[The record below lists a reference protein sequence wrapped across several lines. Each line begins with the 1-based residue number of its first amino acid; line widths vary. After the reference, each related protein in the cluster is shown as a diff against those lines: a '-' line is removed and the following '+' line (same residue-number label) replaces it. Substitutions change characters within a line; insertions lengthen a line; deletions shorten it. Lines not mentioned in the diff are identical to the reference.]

1 LRDVRAVFF
10 DAGQTL
16 LEADPP
22 VEEVYREAFAE
33 HGVEADLEAV
43 HRAVHATWREVDA
56 RRERGEER
64 WGGPEGETGFW
75 RRFVEEVFGRSGGKG
90 LPASLLQG
98 LVAHFREEKY
108 WRVYPETHE
117 VLAALRGAG
126 MTLLVVSNWDSTLP
140 GLLERLGLLPFFDGV
155 VVSAVV
161 GASKPSRAIFDEA
174 VRLAGVAHANAL
186 HVGDSLV
193 DDYHGARAAGLRALL
208 LDRRGRH
215 HPPEVESIASLAELP
230 GQLDG
235 HLTA

>member
-1 LRDVRAVFF
+1 LRGIRAVFF

-22 VEEVYREAFAE
+22 VEEVYREAFAT

-43 HRAVHATWREVDA
+43 HRAVRAAWREVDA

-64 WGGPEGETGFW
+64 WGGSDGEAGFW
-75 RRFVEEVFGRSGGKG
+75 RRFVEEVFRRAGGKG
-90 LPASLLQG
+90 LPEPLLRG
-98 LVAHFREEKY
+98 LIAHFRQDKH
-108 WRVYPETHE
+108 WKVYPETRE
-117 VLAALRGAG
+117 VLSALRGAG

-140 GLLERLGLLPFFDGV
+140 RLLERLELLPFFDGV

-174 VRLAGVAHANAL
+174 VRRAGVPHADAL

-193 DDYHGARAAGLRALL
+193 DDYHGARAAGLHALL
-208 LDRRGRH
+208 VDRLGRA
-215 HPPEVESIASLAELP
+215 PEGSEAIRSLSELP
-230 GQLDG
+230 PWVL
-235 HLTA
+235 AR

>member
-1 LRDVRAVFF
+1 MRNIRAVFF

-16 LEADPP
+16 LEADPS
-22 VEEVYREAFAE
+22 VEEVYREAFAT

-64 WGGPEGETGFW
+64 WGGLEGEAGFW

-90 LPASLLQG
+90 LPEPLLHG
-98 LVAHFREEKY
+98 LIAHFREDKH
-108 WRVYPETHE
+108 WKVYPETRE
-117 VLAALRGAG
+117 VLSALRGAG

-140 GLLERLGLLPFFDGV
+140 RLLERLELAPFFDGV
-155 VVSAVV
+155 VVSAVF

-174 VRLAGVAHANAL
+174 VRRAGVPHADIL

-193 DDYHGARAAGLRALL
+193 DDYHGARAAGLHALL
-208 LDRRGRH
+208 VDRAGRA
-215 HPPEVESIASLAELP
+215 PEGSEAIRSLSELP
-230 GQLDG
+230 PRVL
-235 HLTA
+235 AR

>member
-1 LRDVRAVFF
+1 LRNIRAVFF

-22 VEEVYREAFAE
+22 VEDVYREAFAT
-33 HGVEADLEAV
+33 HGVEADVEAV
-43 HRAVHATWREVDA
+43 HRAVHATWREVGA

-64 WGGPEGETGFW
+64 WGGTDGEAGFW

-90 LPASLLQG
+90 LPEPLLRG
-98 LVAHFREEKY
+98 LIAHFREDKH
-108 WRVYPETHE
+108 WRVYPETRE
-117 VLAALRGAG
+117 VLSALRGAG

-140 GLLERLGLLPFFDGV
+140 RLLERLELAPFFDGV

-161 GASKPSRAIFDEA
+161 GSSKPSRAIFDEA
-174 VRLAGVAHANAL
+174 VRRAGVPHADAL

-193 DDYHGARAAGLRALL
+193 DDYHGAHAAGLHALL

-215 HPPEVESIASLAELP
+215 LPEVESIASLAELP
-230 GQLDG
+230 ARLDR

>member
-1 LRDVRAVFF
+1 MRNIRAVFF

-22 VEEVYREAFAE
+22 VEKVYREAFAT

-64 WGGPEGETGFW
+64 WGGADGEAGFW

-90 LPASLLQG
+90 LPEPLLNG
-98 LVAHFREEKY
+98 LIAHFREDKH
-108 WRVYPETHE
+108 WRVYPETRE
-117 VLAALRGAG
+117 VLSALRGAG
-126 MTLLVVSNWDSTLP
+126 VTLLVVSNWDSTLP
-140 GLLERLGLLPFFDGV
+140 RLLERLELLPFFDRV

-161 GASKPSRAIFDEA
+161 GSSKPSRAIFDEA
-174 VRLAGVAHANAL
+174 VRLAGVPHADAL

-193 DDYHGARAAGLRALL
+193 DDYHGARAAGLHALL
-208 LDRRGRH
+208 VDRSGRA
-215 HPPEVESIASLAELP
+215 PEGSEAIHSLSELP
-230 GQLDG
+230 PRVL
-235 HLTA
+235 AR

>member
-1 LRDVRAVFF
+1 MRNIRAVSF

-22 VEEVYREAFAE
+22 VEEVYREAFAT
-33 HGVEADLEAV
+33 HGVDADLEAV

-64 WGGPEGETGFW
+64 WGGLQGEAGFW

-90 LPASLLQG
+90 LPEPLLDG
-98 LVAHFREEKY
+98 LVAHFREDRHWK
-108 WRVYPETHE
+108 VYPETPE
-117 VLAALRGAG
+117 VLSALRGAG

-140 GLLERLGLLPFFDGV
+140 RLLERLELLPFFDGV
-155 VVSAVV
+155 VVSAVF

-174 VRLAGVAHANAL
+174 IRLAGVRHADTL

-193 DDYHGARAAGLRALL
+193 DDYHGARAAGLHALL
-208 LDRRGRH
+208 LDRAGRA
-215 HPPEVESIASLAELP
+215 PEGSEAIRTLSELP
-230 GQLDG
+230 PRVLDR
-235 HLTA
+235 

>member
-1 LRDVRAVFF
+1 LRNIRAVFF

-22 VEEVYREAFAE
+22 VEKVYREAFAT

-64 WGGPEGETGFW
+64 WGGADGEAGFW

-90 LPASLLQG
+90 LPEPLLNG
-98 LVAHFREEKY
+98 LIAHFREDKH
-108 WRVYPETHE
+108 WRVYPETRA
-117 VLAALRGAG
+117 VLSALRGAG
-126 MTLLVVSNWDSTLP
+126 VTLLVVSNWDSTLP
-140 GLLERLGLLPFFDGV
+140 RLLERLELLPFFDRV

-161 GASKPSRAIFDEA
+161 GSSKPSRAIFDEA
-174 VRLAGVAHANAL
+174 VRLAGVPHADAL

-193 DDYHGARAAGLRALL
+193 DDYHGARAAGLHALL
-208 LDRRGRH
+208 VDRSGRA
-215 HPPEVESIASLAELP
+215 PEGSEAIRSLSELP
-230 GQLDG
+230 PRVL
-235 HLTA
+235 AR

>member
-1 LRDVRAVFF
+1 MREIRAVFF

-22 VEEVYREAFAE
+22 VEEVYRQAFAT
-33 HGVEADLEAV
+33 HGVEAKLEAV

-64 WGGPEGETGFW
+64 WGGPDGETGFW

-90 LPASLLQG
+90 LPEPLLED
-98 LVAHFREEKY
+98 LIAHFREERHWK
-108 WRVYPETHE
+108 VYPETRE
-117 VLAALRGAG
+117 VLLALRGAG
-126 MTLLVVSNWDSTLP
+126 KKLLVVSNWDSTLP
-140 GLLERLGLLPFFDGV
+140 RLLGRLGLLPLFDGV

-174 VRLAGVAHANAL
+174 VRLASIAHENTL

-193 DDYHGARAAGLRALL
+193 DDYHGARAAGLHALL

-215 HPPEVESIASLAELP
+215 LPEVESIASLAELP
-230 GQLDG
+230 ARLDG
-235 HLTA
+235 HVTA